1 MCEPSQTFKYERKI
15 IMKKLIHSIKAKSA
29 DFALRSRQILSSQCG
44 EGFIDTAVK
53 ILISVVIGALL
64 LAGLYTLFGE
74 TIMPQL
80 QDRIQDMF
88 NYSG

>member
-1 MCEPSQTFKYERKI
+1 
-15 IMKKLIHSIKAKSA
+15 MKGRSSMRKLIYFLKFKSFE
-29 DFALRSRQILSSQCG
+29 FALRSRQILSSQCG

>member
-1 MCEPSQTFKYERKI
+1 M
-15 IMKKLIHSIKAKSA
+15 MKKLIHSIKAKSA

-64 LAGLYTLFGE
+64 LAGLYALFGE
-74 TIMPQL
+74 TIMPL
-80 QDRIQDMF
+80 LKSRITEMF
-88 NYSG
+88 NYGG